1 MSLYYKAKVVCHRL
15 FLTAIFLTLPWTV
28 IGAAPPSDSP
38 IGKGQHPRLFFTA
51 SELSGLR
58 DRIASHYK
66 REFQDFIDFLNNPG
80 PKVRGDDWGALNYAF
95 VGILDPAEMRKRG
108 FSFSRDLDSAEEYCV
123 KAVSYA
129 KTQLPSISAPTS
141 IGHNGLVRGYPKAI
155 YIPVIAA
162 YDWCFGY
169 IAPAD
174 RQAIVDAFISAYNVK
189 WKNVNLLTEY
199 GRDGMLAN
207 NQETIWHETLGILAF
222 YNDPYPDRDLQA
234 TLYKVFHTVWM
245 ERILVELNY
254 FYQQGTGWHEGPG
267 GYLVSG
273 LLNVGFPVAMFSS
286 ALGKDYIAATPFFAA
301 YPIFIA
307 ANIKPHS
314 LASNCGPASS
324 EKCTDVLE
332 RWGVISGGITG
343 ISPGGNAG
351 CKAAAL
357 MSGLLRKSNH
367 ANAPLG
373 KWVHRIMPE
382 RDCLEALSDHGGL
395 WSNAVLFWFL
405 YGDKEI
411 APKAPTEINLANTQR
426 LGLGQYVMRS
436 GYGSDATQVVFWAT
450 PWNMYGHMPETQGG
464 QFTIHKFGNLIL
476 HSANGKSGMGR
487 IRGRGNI
494 FRNTI
499 GIHKGK
505 SDPQLNFDGG
515 IVDTFW
521 RARGITRIKQ
531 MGRLLADDVNNGI
544 FDYIGFDASTAWNP
558 STVDVIQR
566 EFVYLRGPLNR
577 EYVVVF
583 DRVNAKNPNT
593 DEKIWKI
600 WVPTQPVF
608 ENGDPENAR
617 HGKWVSK
624 TSDLMSVTNKFSSSQ
639 LDHQSA
645 STHGKLFLKTLAPRN
660 PVINVV
666 GGAGKEYQSGD
677 DDGTTPW
684 GAPSMSEFARQ
695 HLGWGR
701 VEIRP
706 VDNKNYDVFLNV
718 FQIGDANTLLSMSP
732 VTMLESS
739 DGRSIGAQI
748 ADGGNP
754 WVVMFPKKAADV
766 FALSSIIYTFKPAG
780 SMTRHLL
787 TGLHPAQRYHVR
799 HTAESGGT
807 SVTVSTV
814 PLSGAKVVSSNSQ
827 GVLHFTLDGDAAD
840 RK

>member
-95 VGILDPAEMRKRG
+95 VGILDPAEMRKIG
-108 FSFSRDLDSAEEYCV
+108 FAFSRDLDSAEEYCA
-123 KAVSYA
+123 KAVAYA
-129 KTQLPSISAPTS
+129 QSQLPQIGGPTS
-141 IGHNGLVRGYPKAI
+141 IGHNGIVRGYPKAI
-155 YIPVIAA
+155 YIPVMAT
-162 YDWCFGY
+162 YDWCFPH
-169 IAPAD
+169 IAAVD
-174 RQAIVDAFISAYNVK
+174 KQAIVDAFISAYSVK
-189 WKNVNLLTEY
+189 WKNVNRLTAY
-199 GRDGMLAN
+199 GRDGLLAN
-207 NQETIWHETLGILAF
+207 NQETIWHETLGVLAF
-222 YNDPYPDRDLQA
+222 YNDSYPDRGLQA
-234 TLYKVFHTVWM
+234 KLYDVFHTVWID
-245 ERILVELNY
+245 RILVELNY
-254 FYQQGTGWHEGPG
+254 FYRHGTGWHEGPG

-286 ALGKDYIAATPFFAA
+286 ALGNDYIASTPFFAA
-301 YPIFIA
+301 YPVFVA

-314 LASNCGPASS
+314 LVSNCGPTGS
-324 EKCTDVLE
+324 EKCTDVFE

-343 ISPGGNAG
+343 ISPGGIAG

-357 MSGLLRKSNH
+357 MSGILRKSNH

-373 KWVHRIMPE
+373 KWVHRVLPK
-382 RDCLEALSDHGGL
+382 RDCLEALTDYGGL
-395 WSNAVLFWFL
+395 WSNAVLYWFI
-405 YGDKEI
+405 YGDKEV
-411 APKAPTEINLANTQR
+411 APKTPTEMNVTNTQR

-436 GYGSDATQVVFWAT
+436 GYESDATQLVFWAT
-450 PWNMYGHMPETQGG
+450 PWNMYGHLPGTQGG

-499 GIHKGK
+499 GIHKAS
-505 SDPQLNFDGG
+505 SDPQLDFDGG
-515 IVDTFW
+515 VADPFW

-531 MGRLLADDVNNGI
+531 MGKLIAEDVNNRT

-558 STVDVIQR
+558 ATADVVQR
-566 EFVYLRGPLNR
+566 EFVYLRGPLNK

-583 DRVNAKNPNT
+583 DRVNAKNPQT

-608 ENGDPENAR
+608 ENGAPMNPR
-617 HGKWVSK
+617 PGKWVSR
-624 TSDLMSVTNKFSSSQ
+624 TSDLMSITNKLSSSQ

-645 STHGKLFLKTLAPRN
+645 STHGKLFLKVLAPRQS
-660 PVINVV
+660 VINVV

-684 GAPSMSEFARQ
+684 GAPSMSDFARQ

-701 VEIRP
+701 LEVRP
-706 VDNKNYDVFLNV
+706 VDNTNYHMFLNV
-718 FQIGDANTLLSMSP
+718 FQIGDASTLLSMSP
-732 VTMLESS
+732 TSMIESS
-739 DGRSIGAQI
+739 DGRLVGAQI
-748 ADGGNP
+748 EEAANP
-754 WVVMFPKKAADV
+754 WVVMFPRKAADV
-766 FALSSIIYTFKPAG
+766 FALSSFSYTFKSVD

-787 TGLHPAQRYHVR
+787 TGMQPGKHYHVK
-799 HTAESGGT
+799 HVASGSYT
-807 SVTVSTV
+807 TVTVGTA
-814 PLSGAKVVSSNSQ
+814 PQSGSFLVSSSSQ
-827 GVLHFTLDGDAAD
+827 GVLHFTFGGDAVD